1 MKKLGLFV
9 CLATVLTI
17 MVGCSALDKLKNQ
30 NNGGSKPA
38 FDLAGS
44 WEVVATSTQNQG
56 VISIV
61 EFNVP
66 QGTNGNINVPAQE
79 GVWNTSATVL
89 GNCYGVIPGNPQ
101 GQIVATVGADNV
113 QGTFTETGPAGE
125 SATFSITAPLSS
137 ATTFSGNYGT
147 VQNSG
152 SVIPGACLDSGTY
165 VATKTSSLSGNY
177 AGPLTYP
184 DGSHETVT
192 VTMTQDA
199 AYNVT
204 VTGTATGGMQ
214 DGPINMTGT
223 VTGNLAVLHGTD
235 KSGNPLT
242 LFAWW
247 DANYPRS
254 GGASPV
260 MLQIIDNTGY
270 EYGALP
276 RQ

>member
-1 MKKLGLFV
+1 MKKLGLYV
-9 CLATVLTI
+9 SLAVSLI
-17 MVGCSALDKLKNQ
+17 LCGCSALDKLKN
-30 NNGGSKPA
+30 GGGDKPA
-38 FDLAGS
+38 FDLAS
-44 WEVVATSTQNQG
+44 PWEVVATSTSNPG

-66 QGTNGNINVPAQE
+66 QGTNGNISVPAQE

-89 GNCYGVIPGNPQ
+89 GNCFGVVPGNPQ
-101 GQIVATVGADNV
+101 GQVVATVGVDNIE
-113 QGTFTETGPAGE
+113 GTFTETGPQG
-125 SATFSITAPLSS
+125 SATFSINAPLAS
-137 ATTFSGNYGT
+137 ATTFSGNYAPSANTG
-147 VQNSG
+147 VYPSDCVDVG
-152 SVIPGACLDSGTY
+152 SY

-177 AGPLTYP
+177 AGPLTFP
-184 DGSHETVT
+184 DGSHESVT
-192 VTMTQDA
+192 VTMTEDS
-199 AYNVT
+199 AYKVT

-214 DGPINMTGT
+214 DGPISLTGT

-254 GGASPV
+254 GGASV
-260 MLQIIDNTGY
+260 AGLEIIDNTGY
-270 EYGALP
+270 EYGRMA

>member
-1 MKKLGLFV
+1 MKKVALFV
-9 CLATVLTI
+9 SLAAVLTI
-17 MVGCSALDKLKNQ
+17 MVGCSALDKLNKDK
-30 NNGGSKPA
+30 NGGATPPA

-44 WEVVATSTQNQG
+44 WEVVATSTSNPG
-56 VISIV
+56 VVSIV

-66 QGTNGNINVPAQE
+66 QGTNGNISVPAQE
-79 GVWNTSATVL
+79 GIWNTSATVL
-89 GNCYGVIPGNPQ
+89 GNCLGVIPGNPQ
-101 GQIVATVGADNV
+101 GRVVATVGSDNI
-113 QGTFTETGPAGE
+113 QGTFTETDPAGDT
-125 SATFSITAPLSS
+125 ATFVINAPLSS
-137 ATTFSGNYGT
+137 ATTFSGTYGP
-147 VQNSG
+147 SG
-152 SVIPGACLDSGTY
+152 PMPAGCSDIGNY

-184 DGSHETVT
+184 DGSHETVN
-192 VTMTQDA
+192 VTMTEDS

-214 DGPINMTGT
+214 DGPINLTGT

-247 DANYPRS
+247 DANYARS
-254 GGASPV
+254 GGASLV
-260 MLQIIDNTGY
+260 TLQIIDNTGY